1 MGQDQPGGSG
11 VWKPMGGEG
20 IKLERA
26 EDDDVEGHQFKERS
40 QKDRIEGDED
50 VEGHQFKERSH
61 KERID
66 GDDDDV
72 EGHKQLT

>member
-20 IKLERA
+20 AQR
-26 EDDDVEGHQFKERS
+26 
-40 QKDRIEGDED
+40 DRIEGDED
-50 VEGHQFKERSH
+50 VEGHKFTERAQRDRV
-61 KERID
+61 E

>member
-11 VWKPMGGEG
+11 VWKPMGDEG

-26 EDDDVEGHQFKERS
+26 EDDDVEGHKFTERA
-40 QKDRIEGDED
+40 QRDR
-50 VEGHQFKERSH
+50 VE
-61 KERID
+61 